1 MGQTH
6 AREEIFQELDDIAEE
21 TNFSTEEIH
30 GLYTRYT
37 EIANSTFQDQ
47 SIHKEEF
54 RKALGMNSSFMADRL
69 FDLFD
74 KDKSGQLDFRELCL
88 GLSHFSPDAATT
100 DKIEFTFRVYDL
112 KCDGFI
118 TPDELTTVVSRF
130 LEDEGIYHTN
140 SHVSEIV
147 RQTFREADT
156 NRDGKICLE
165 EYSNYTLKHP
175 EILANLTLRTW
186 EIPIDDEEAE

>member
-6 AREEIFQELDDIAEE
+6 AREEIFKELDDITAE
-21 TNFSTEEIH
+21 TNFSTEEVH
-30 GLYTRYT
+30 GLYTRYS

-54 RKALGMNSSFMADRL
+54 RKALGMGSSFMADRL

-88 GLSHFSPDAATT
+88 GLSHFSPDASTT

-112 KCDGFI
+112 KGDGVI
-118 TPDELTTVVSRF
+118 TPDELNTVVSRF
-130 LEDEGIYHTN
+130 LLDEGIYHTKA
-140 SHVSEIV
+140 HVTEIV

-156 NRDGKICLE
+156 NRDGQIGLE

-186 EIPIDDEEAE
+186 EIPIDEDDPE